1 MTHLRQRMIER
12 LQLRG
17 LSERTQLCPFAFT
30 EDIFFIDAFFS
41 PAGYLN
47 RTKFRR

>member
-1 MTHLRQRMIER
+1 MTHLRQRMIEW

-30 EDIFFIDAFFS
+30 EDIFFNDAFF
-41 PAGYLN
+41 PLPVI
-47 RTKFRR
+47 